1 MRYILDADGYV
12 SICSETNITCENK
25 TCTAYT
31 GTVPDG
37 YDSLI
42 DWHTQERERLNAWK
56 IENGNLVFDEDKYNQ
71 LKAIYEAE
79 TKANTP
85 AEGGIVKI
93 TLPTDLA
100 NLSTSYNYFHPFNY
114 SDNDVLTEGNKLTY
128 GSMSVD
134 YGDRTGATVYGVTVG
149 EDVSY
154 VRVTSNVRI
163 LNNSTSTLAFTTD
176 IGRVRDGELTVF
188 GGTSDTLQPETRHT
202 SSVVVTQIPVQEG
215 DFLFIYA
222 YKGSKTADVD
232 VVSAW
237 GMTNATFEVTHVKGV
252 TVINST
258 GGSGGT
264 DDYESL
270 NNLPRINGTKVTGN
284 KTLEEYGIQP
294 AGNYALKTDIPD
306 VSGFVTEEDL
316 GFTNGSLEA
325 LSSQVDVINTTVNKN
340 IDDISTINGTLEN
353 KVDKVS
359 GKGLSTNDFTNTY
372 KSNVDNNTSARH
384 THSNKTV
391 LDGITSANI
400 TSWNNKSDFSGS
412 YDDLTNKPTIPINN
426 NQLENGAGYQTE
438 TQVQT
443 LIEEN
448 TKNYY
453 GTCTTSASTQAK
465 VVTCEGFKLENGAKI
480 TVKFTNAQTYN
491 GTATLNVNN
500 TGAKN
505 ICRVGTTTTTR
516 YFWNTG
522 EVVDFVYDGTN
533 YVMEGKGLATTT
545 YYGVTKLSSSTSS
558 TSTSLAAT
566 PSAVKS
572 AYDLANTA
580 NTQATTNAT
589 DISTINTTLTGK
601 QDKLVSGTNIKT
613 INGETLLGSG
623 DLTIEAG
630 SSITELTSN
639 FNVWELE
646 TGLYWIK
653 PNVTMT
659 NYTTYY
665 SDIGTAVGITESESM
680 ATFTNQLTDA
690 FLIVRNYFEG
700 FGLVEFEM
708 FITNEL
714 PAKITGATMYQ
725 DGLAMGA
732 TVSGGDFVLFQ
743 KLMNKQDKLVSG
755 TSIKTIN
762 NQSLLSSGNLTLQP
776 TLVSGTNIKTING
789 TSLLGSGDIT
799 IESGSGGGN
808 APIELTSATNLW
820 DLETGDYYGNGVP
833 ITYYN
838 LNMDTGET
846 GTALNTLL
854 LSVRKTTDAS
864 GITNWAFV
872 GIVSGE
878 LVYGTTVDYTSY
890 SYGYLGVFSNTV
902 RTDYLKTINGQS
914 LIGTGDITISSGGG
928 SSSSQPTVYNVTGSA
943 TSVSTATNKTIATLK
958 IPAGTYII
966 NAHVSFGANTTGVRK
981 IYIGTTQDSYANTR
995 AISDTRPASNHQTTM
1010 SNISTVLNPE
1020 TETTYYLNV
1029 YQNSGSSLS
1038 CSGSLRAVRIG
1049 DYAEYQAGL

>member
-1 MRYILDADGYV
+1 MRYILNNDGYV
-12 SICSETNITCENK
+12 RICSDTFITCENK

-37 YDSLI
+37 YDNLA
-42 DWHTQERERLNAWK
+42 DWLSKETERLNAWK

-85 AEGGIVKI
+85 VEGGIVKI

-163 LNNSTSTLAFTTD
+163 LNNSTSKLAFTTD
-176 IGRVRDGELTVF
+176 VGRIRDGELTTF
-188 GGTSDTLQPETRHT
+188 GGTSDTLQSETRHT
-202 SSVVVTQIPVQEG
+202 SSVVVTQIPVQQG

-294 AGNYALKTDIPD
+294 AGNYALKTDVPD
-306 VSGFVTEEDL
+306 VTEFATSE
-316 GFTNGSLEA
+316 EVEII
-325 LSSQVDVINTTVNKN
+325 SSNINDRVDIINNAVNQN
-340 IDDISTINGTLEN
+340 ISDISTINGTLEN

-412 YDDLTNKPTIPINN
+412 YDDLTNKPTIPTVPTKISAFTNDS
-426 NQLENGAGYQTE
+426 GYLTSIPSEYITE
-438 TQVQT
+438 TE
-443 LIEEN
+443 LN
-448 TKNYY
+448 AKGYLTKH
-453 GTCTTSASTQAK
+453 Q
-465 VVTCEGFKLENGAKI
+465 
-480 TVKFTNAQTYN
+480 
-491 GTATLNVNN
+491 
-500 TGAKN
+500 
-505 ICRVGTTTTTR
+505 
-516 YFWNTG
+516 
-522 EVVDFVYDGTN
+522 
-533 YVMEGKGLATTT
+533 
-545 YYGVTKLSSSTSS
+545 
-558 TSTSLAAT
+558 
-566 PSAVKS
+566 
-572 AYDLANTA
+572 
-580 NTQATTNAT
+580 
-589 DISTINTTLTGK
+589 DISGK

-613 INGETLLGSG
+613 INGTSLLGSG

-755 TSIKTIN
+755 TNIKTIN
-762 NQSLLSSGNLTLQP
+762 NQSLLGSGN
-776 TLVSGTNIKTING
+776 
-789 TSLLGSGDIT
+789 IT
-799 IESGSGGGN
+799 IEGGSGGGGIETLTGSTRLSN
-808 APIELTSATNLW
+808 LAQGVYLIAPSTVIY
-820 DLETGDYYGNGVP
+820 YYGATGTSSFTLSSGGVLS
-833 ITYYN
+833 ISDGNDSYKGFEIVAAEGAEAYIYLGATSSSYGFYAKLSRVDLQNAKACTYASSQRSIGYYN
-838 LNMDTGET
+838 ST
-846 GTALNTLL
+846 GTVSNLNSTMYIQPNEW
-854 LSVRKTTDAS
+854 S
-864 GITNWAFV
+864 
-872 GIVSGE
+872 
-878 LVYGTTVDYTSY
+878 
-890 SYGYLGVFSNTV
+890 
-902 RTDYLKTINGQS
+902 
-914 LIGTGDITISSGGG
+914 ITISNTTTGAPSNITGSTKVYISVKAPGFAGSGL
-928 SSSSQPTVYNVTGSA
+928 SSSLMPYIRQDMYAPSLNKHWYRIVNYSDNSNVDYGEWVEIKETVDCSVYNVTGDA
-943 TSVSTATNKTIATLK
+943 TDVTTAVATTIATLK
-958 IPAGTYII
+958 IPSGTYIV
-966 NAHVSFGANTTGVRK
+966 NAHVNFATNSTGVRK
-981 IYIGTTQDSYANTR
+981 IYIGTQADYYSNTR
-995 AISDTRPASNHQTTM
+995 ALADNRRASSHQATM
-1010 SNISTVLNPE
+1010 SNISTILNVE
-1020 TETTYYLNV
+1020 EETTYYLNV
-1029 YQNSGSSLS
+1029 YQNSGSALS
-1038 CSGSLRAVRIG
+1038 CSGSLRAIRLG
-1049 DYAEYQAGL
+1049 DSAEYQAGL